1 MNPKTMIIPIVITY
15 DVFLWNWNK
24 SAICDNAI
32 FIAFYLNETIG
43 DEMWWLTIE
52 EWATHGIHIPK
63 I

>member
-1 MNPKTMIIPIVITY
+1 MIIPIVITY

-43 DEMWWLTIE
+43 DEM
-52 EWATHGIHIPK
+52 
-63 I
+63 